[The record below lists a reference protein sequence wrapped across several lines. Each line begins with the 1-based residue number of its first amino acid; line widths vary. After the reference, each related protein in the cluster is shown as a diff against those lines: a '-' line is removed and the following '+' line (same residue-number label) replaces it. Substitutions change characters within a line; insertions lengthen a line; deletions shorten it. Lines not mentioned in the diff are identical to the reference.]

1 MRLFCACQPGRA
13 PAPGAPGS
21 SPARRSALGTGFALA
36 WLALGMGC
44 RPDPEPAPP
53 SSPAITSEASAALP
67 VKVASTIAMA
77 SASASAAVAAPS
89 SATAATLPQIELTE
103 DERAMGGKTIDFE
116 YDGKELKDRARAY
129 SGRIFVHE
137 RALAARRKLPL
148 VVFFHGLNKALIP
161 HRWMGGGD
169 EGDVRKISAALIREG
184 KVAPFVLA
192 GPGSVKK
199 EAVSSPASFPQFDLR
214 RFVELVDENLGDV
227 AEIDREQIVVV
238 GHSGAG
244 CSAKGGIVSGL
255 ELSPAPLAIVS
266 IDTCMGASL
275 AQALGGA
282 DPRTHVVVTWQ
293 NSSWPREFDA
303 FQRELKKE
311 AAKHP
316 KAEGTLQVMEQL
328 PSLAKPHDATVKQTF
343 DKHLPILLRPA
354 P

>member
-1 MRLFCACQPGRA
+1 MRLFCACDPGRA
-13 PAPGAPGS
+13 PTPGARS
-21 SPARRSALGTGFALA
+21 SSAAPRSTLGFALA
-36 WLALGMGC
+36 WLALGVGC
-44 RPDPEPAPP
+44 RPDPEPTPP
-53 SSPAITSEASAALP
+53 SSPAIVSEVATASVSTARPASASATALAGAANA
-67 VKVASTIAMA
+67 ASGALA
-77 SASASAAVAAPS
+77 ASASAAP
-89 SATAATLPQIELTE
+89 IELTE
-103 DERAMGGKTIDFE
+103 AERALGGKTIDFE

-137 RALAARRKLPL
+137 RALSARRKLPL

-169 EGDVRKISAALIREG
+169 EGDVRKISAALMREG

-192 GPGSVKK
+192 GPGSVQK

-227 AEIDREQIVVV
+227 EIDREQIVIV

-293 NSSWPREFDA
+293 ASSWPREFDA
-303 FQRELKKE
+303 FQREFKKV

-316 KAEGTLQVMEQL
+316 KAEETRHVLEEL